1 MNLEEPGPIQA
12 VLHENMSRL
21 AEARASA
28 NKLDGKPLASSYH
41 QETIGGKYAVAGST
55 LGLREVSEELSQV
68 ILVIRGIGVGNFE
81 SEVEETSGRAE
92 NSWFQKWWNRLVAK
106 PAKVLG
112 YSFFISLIP
121 GFGPAICFFLSHQ
134 QVYAKLKD
142 LKIGRVAQ
150 SALRERVM
158 KRMVIDLV
166 VGLMFP
172 IIGSVYRRLSQKNHA
187 HVSHATQLVE
197 NHVRR
202 CEVLF
207 TRHKDIFSLQSQALP
222 TAASSPVPGW
232 TQGHYATPPLLS
244 LPPAAISDDYAE
256 VDESYEY
263 AISLEG
269 VPAAS
274 LVRNEYLQREARHM
288 WIHKRDDFASNIA
301 ASEVP
306 DATVAAPVDEDT
318 GASSFSV
325 SSRVTGV
332 PADTSDMLPLPT
344 LDIHAITPESG
355 SRVSPMPQ
363 PQVEDFSTTTPL
375 PAIRPRLIRTHA
387 SHGNLPTLSNTYAI
401 PVAHHVPQNDAA
413 NSMAP
418 LESFHGRASTPM
430 RPASI
435 HSYHAS
441 QGDDLPG
448 PITISS
454 FIENADSHCYNSDEQ
469 DENYDERDD
478 SALEALKVALKHLL
492 QELKD
497 CRDDEGDDSCLVDS
511 DSEDHELQSLITE
524 PPLDHPIHFTAVE
537 ENKVTPEVSA
547 ITEEGYSTALPSKI
561 VGDSSP
567 SIHYSTG
574 SAGAASSLPLT
585 TSLEGHHFPTS
596 SSPSSSLSPSHTLS
610 PHSFYS
616 ASLPPLLPLGDRQI
630 QPPKSLAELCDS
642 RWKSQHVRS
651 SSPTL
656 IVANEKHTNSIAN
669 YPRTCSPGPVCLL
682 RYLSRENQSAYPSE
696 VANRIRRDLLSND
709 GLGLNCALLLPD
721 CVGHETQGE
730 ESNMGES
737 TVESASSDGLRCILR
752 PLDHRW
758 RIEVP
763 SVLTRIMDE
772 AQSFTDPADATASLS
787 TWHSTMETDDGIHS
801 HVQPRFHPRENGA
814 EQEYIQSLEDISSY
828 LQPKFDDDS
837 DEQPQPRQQICQE
850 HEPLGELEAAG
861 NDAGEAKASDGD
873 RGGEGDEDQRDG
885 GDEHQDNGW
894 NGDGGNVSAVD
905 DMMSDDDDIEASF
918 NLLRTYQT
926 RPTLQDRLLYELN
939 KRTILR
945 EWRPED

>member
-547 ITEEGYSTALPSKI
+547 ITEEGYSTALLSKI

-574 SAGAASSLPLT
+574 SAGAA
-585 TSLEGHHFPTS
+585 
-596 SSPSSSLSPSHTLS
+596 
-610 PHSFYS
+610 
-616 ASLPPLLPLGDRQI
+616 
-630 QPPKSLAELCDS
+630 
-642 RWKSQHVRS
+642 
-651 SSPTL
+651 
-656 IVANEKHTNSIAN
+656 
-669 YPRTCSPGPVCLL
+669 
-682 RYLSRENQSAYPSE
+682 YLSRENQSAYPSE